1 MSKIILLSLVFL
13 LFSQQSL
20 FAETS
25 EHILTGRVI
34 DIESNEPIKNV
45 ELFISGATV
54 GTTTNEN
61 GEFTLKTPFLPCH
74 LIVMHVSYKSV
85 VLPITKSDNFS
96 IKLSKIN
103 HGINEVSVK
112 GKNMRKRN
120 LRLFYK
126 YFLWNTDK
134 HQIQILNDS
143 ILKFKRD
150 EHDFHAYSNTPLLV
164 RNKQLGYN
172 IKILIQDFHVCKKR
186 VKTGEKL
193 KLRSDGTGVFQ
204 LKAYHY
210 YNDDNIYSP
219 QKRKK
224 IIRNRRK
231 HYYGSIRH
239 FLSSLYQ
246 GKLSKNGFHL
256 ETENTKNTYP
266 FVLTK
271 TGINTKRFKFTA
283 KAVKINYYYY
293 SNNEPINLASHFDPE
308 TTTAD
313 TSKII
318 CYGNNF
324 QINLNPG
331 FDQYYTYS
339 SVFISQGKEF
349 EVRPNGTS
357 PVLFFEVKGYM
368 GSSSPA
374 NTLPDDYKP

>member
-1 MSKIILLSLVFL
+1 MSKITLLSLVFL

-74 LIVMHVSYKSV
+74 LIVMHVSYQSV
-85 VLPITKSDNFS
+85 VLPITKSDDFS

-103 HGINEVSVK
+103 YGINEVRVK

-126 YFLWNTDK
+126 YFLLNTDK
-134 HQIQILNDS
+134 YQIQVLNDS

-172 IKILIQDFHVCKKR
+172 IKILIQDFHVCKKHE
-186 VKTGEKL
+186 KTGRKL
-193 KLRSDGTGVFQ
+193 KLKSDGIGVFQ

-210 YNDDNIYSP
+210 YLETGQFNAES
-219 QKRKK
+219 RTK
-224 IIRNRRK
+224 IENNRRK
-231 HYYGSIRH
+231 HYHGSLRH
-239 FLSSLYQ
+239 FLTSLYHDN
-246 GKLSKNGFHL
+246 LRENGFSIK
-256 ETENTKNTYP
+256 TKRDSIRAP
-266 FVLTK
+266 FVLTLTQK
-271 TGINTKRFKFTA
+271 DKKCYKFNA
-283 KAVKINYYYY
+283 DVVSVIYYHDYDDK
-293 SNNEPINLASHFDPE
+293 PINVNYEFEGYPYHQS
-308 TTTAD
+308 T
-313 TSKII
+313 
-318 CYGNNF
+318 
-324 QINLNPG
+324 
-331 FDQYYTYS
+331 
-339 SVFISQGKEF
+339 FISLGKEF

-357 PVLFFEVKGYM
+357 PELQFEVRGAM

>member
-1 MSKIILLSLVFL
+1 MSKIKLLSLVIL
-13 LFSQQSL
+13 LFSQQLL

-25 EHILTGRVI
+25 KHLLTGRVI
-34 DIESNEPIKNV
+34 DLESNEPIKNV

-74 LIVMHVSYKSV
+74 LIVMHVSYQAV
-85 VLPITKSDNFS
+85 VLPITRSDDFS

-120 LRLFYK
+120 LRLFYN

-134 HQIQILNDS
+134 YQIQVLNDS

-150 EHDFHAYSNTPLLV
+150 EYDFHAYCNSPLLV

-193 KLRSDGTGVFQ
+193 KLKSDGTGVFQ

-210 YNDDNIYSP
+210 YSDDTIYSP
-219 QKRKK
+219 EKRKK
-224 IIRNRRK
+224 TIRNRRK
-231 HYYGSIRH
+231 HYYGSLRH
-239 FLSSLYQ
+239 FLTSLYHDN
-246 GKLSKNGFHL
+246 LRENGFAIK
-256 ETENTKNTYP
+256 TKRDSIRDP
-266 FVLTK
+266 FVLTLAQNDK
-271 TGINTKRFKFTA
+271 KCYKFNTD
-283 KAVKINYYYY
+283 VVSVIYYHDYDDK
-293 SNNEPINLASHFDPE
+293 PINLNYQFV
-308 TTTAD
+308 
-313 TSKII
+313 
-318 CYGNNF
+318 G
-324 QINLNPG
+324 
-331 FDQYYTYS
+331 YS
-339 SVFISQGKEF
+339 YLPSTFISLEKEF

-357 PVLFFEVKGYM
+357 PELQFEVKGAM

-374 NTLPDDYKP
+374 NTLPDDYSPN